1 VIPPRYERERERQ
14 GWRQPSGVC
23 ARASAP
29 QPAAGQRPLP
39 GHGARRVA
47 VVAWQRGDGSV
58 VAAAMVDAQPTRARG
73 VQLGPRRTS
82 SALRCGSPAA
92 WMGSTRHP
100 PRSPRVW
107 LWVCAREERAR
118 APRLLGRARSLPGDS
133 MGESGGARGRC
144 PLKDSVSGRN
154 CRTRRVCRCSPTWR
168 SRIES
173 ARWSSRD
180 ADEQH
185 EQHLHHRGAATL
197 TECHAASAARLA
209 LVARTASWR
218 LTTHNV
224 HVHNHTARS

>member
-1 VIPPRYERERERQ
+1 MIPPRYERERERQ

-173 ARWSSRD
+173 ARWSNAKRIASRTQQEQEAPTRD
-180 ADEQH
+180 ARPTGPEADH
-185 EQHLHHRGAATL
+185 
-197 TECHAASAARLA
+197 
-209 LVARTASWR
+209 
-218 LTTHNV
+218 
-224 HVHNHTARS
+224 ARSPRRTRTQPSEFLLISRV